1 MPPRPDPSGPRPVL
15 RTLRAPDGPAAH
27 RVCVV
32 HPGALASGEW
42 AAVAGR
48 LPGDTAFDLL
58 DLGNV
63 PEFLAAALDARAPV
77 VPVTDLAARCLDEL
91 DAAGAVAEPF
101 TLVGWSFGGV
111 VAFEMAARL
120 DAAGNGEVVRDLV
133 LLDSIAP
140 VPAFKRTDELMEP
153 AMLLDWF
160 AMYLAAKR
168 GRPLTLGLTAD
179 ERRRLAAPEDGLPQV
194 LEAAV
199 AQGVLPPGTELA
211 GLRKL
216 YAAYQGGL
224 SRNNRSTA
232 PYEPAPLDRALTLV
246 KPAGSLLPT
255 SGDLGWSGLAARPV
269 RQVDVPGDHYT
280 MLRDPEAVGVLSGL
294 LAGSAVA

>member
-1 MPPRPDPSGPRPVL
+1 
-15 RTLRAPDGPAAH
+15 
-27 RVCVV
+27 V

-42 AAVAGR
+42 SAVAGR
-48 LPGDTAFDLL
+48 LPRDTAFDLL

-63 PEFLAAALDARAPV
+63 PEFLAAALDAGAPV

-91 DAAGAVAEPF
+91 AAAGAVAEPF

-120 DAAGNGEVVRDLV
+120 DAAGNGAAVRDLV

-168 GRPLTLGLTAD
+168 GRSLTLGLTAG
-179 ERRRLAAPEDGLPQV
+179 ECRHIAAPEDGLPHV

-199 AQGVLPPGTELA
+199 AQQVLPPGTELA

-246 KPAGSLLPT
+246 KPAGSLLPAG
-255 SGDLGWSGLAARPV
+255 GDLGWSGLSARPV